1 MLRKKFKKHLNIIPI
16 HYQQRPISGLK
27 LVKSLELGVEGW
39 GQERNMKVYHWLRIV
54 LTIAMLEVGG
64 CASTSKPKPI
74 QTPVAIEAKL
84 ELDNLSF
91 QQVDK
96 QGKPLWK
103 VRAQKGVYSPDKK
116 RAKVTNLDG
125 DFYQDG
131 QIILHVTA
139 KIGEV
144 EQAGEK
150 VILRGDVVTKE
161 TRNQL
166 TLIGQEVEWQPKSD
180 LLIIRDKVQANQPK
194 FQVNADEGRYLS
206 RKQQLDL
213 AGKITAFSQDP
224 RLAMQTEHIIW
235 LVKDKKI
242 IGDKPVQIHRY
253 QENQI
258 TSQVTANSFA
268 TALDRKIINLQG
280 KVQLNATQPLVQVN
294 GESFAWNIDREL
306 VTADRPI
313 RIVDSKEAMTLT
325 ANTGELDL
333 QKSQATLA
341 GKAHGVATRNQAQL
355 DADRL
360 VWEITS
366 QQLIGTGN
374 VVYQQLDPVIKF
386 TGTRGVG
393 KLQDR
398 SIVVSGGAKQVRTE
412 FIPK

>member
-1 MLRKKFKKHLNIIPI
+1 MEICQLT
-16 HYQQRPISGLK
+16 
-27 LVKSLELGVEGW
+27 
-39 GQERNMKVYHWLRIV
+39 RIV
-54 LTIAMLEVGG
+54 LTISVLGIGG
-64 CASTSKPKPI
+64 CVADSKPKPKK
-74 QTPVAIEAKL
+74 TPVAIEARL
-84 ELDNLSF
+84 ELNNLSF

-103 VRAQKGVYSPDKK
+103 VRAQKGVYSPDKN

-131 QIILHVTA
+131 QIVLHVTA
-139 KIGEV
+139 KVGEV

-180 LLIIRDKVQANQPK
+180 LLMIRDRVQANQPK
-194 FQVNADEGRYLS
+194 FQVNANEGRYLS

-213 AGKITAFSQDP
+213 SGKIVAQSQDP
-224 RLAMQTEHIIW
+224 RLAMQTDHLIW
-235 LVKDKKI
+235 LVKDQKI
-242 IGDKPVQIHRY
+242 IGDKPVQIQRY
-253 QENQI
+253 QANQI
-258 TSQVTANSFA
+258 TSQVTANSFS

-280 KVQLNATQPLVQVN
+280 NVQLNATKPLIQVN

-306 VTADRPI
+306 VTANRPI
-313 RIVDSKEAMTLT
+313 TIVDTKEAVTFT

-333 QKSQATLA
+333 QKSLATLA
-341 GKAHGVATRNQAQL
+341 GQARGVATRNQAKLEANQ
-355 DADRL
+355 L

-366 QQLIGTGN
+366 QQLVGTGN
-374 VVYQQLDPVIKF
+374 VVYQQIDPVIKF

-398 SIVVSGGAKQVRTE
+398 SIVVSSSGKQQVQTE

>member
-1 MLRKKFKKHLNIIPI
+1 
-16 HYQQRPISGLK
+16 
-27 LVKSLELGVEGW
+27 
-39 GQERNMKVYHWLRIV
+39 MKGHHWTKIV
-54 LTIAMLEVGG
+54 RAVWTIAIVGLNG
-64 CASTSKPKPI
+64 CVPESKPKLTK
-74 QTPVAIEAKL
+74 TPVAIEAKL
-84 ELDNLSF
+84 ELDHLSF
-91 QQVDK
+91 QQVDQ

-131 QIILHVTA
+131 QIVLHVTA
-139 KIGEV
+139 KVGEV

-166 TLIGQEVEWQPKSD
+166 TLIGQEVEWQPKAD
-180 LLIIRDKVQANQPK
+180 LLIIRDRVQANQPK
-194 FQVNADEGRYLS
+194 FQVNGDEGRYLS

-213 AGKITAFSQDP
+213 SGKITAYYQDP
-224 RLAMQTEHIIW
+224 RLAMQTEHMLW
-235 LVKDKKI
+235 LIKDKTI
-242 IGDKPVQIHRY
+242 IGDKPVQIQRY

-258 TSQVTANSFA
+258 TSQVTANSFS
-268 TALDRKIINLQG
+268 TALDLQIISLQG
-280 KVQLNATQPLVQVN
+280 KVQLNAVKPLIQVN
-294 GESFAWNIDREL
+294 GEAFAWNIDREL
-306 VTADRPI
+306 VTANRPI
-313 RIVDSKEAMTLT
+313 TIFETKEAVTFT
-325 ANTGELDL
+325 ADTGELDL
-333 QKSQATLA
+333 QKSLATLA
-341 GKAHGVATRNQAQL
+341 GQAVAVATRNQAKL
-355 DADRL
+355 EANRL

-374 VVYQQLDPVIKF
+374 VVYQQIDPVIKF

-398 SIVVSGGAKQVRTE
+398 SIVVSGGKQQVRTE

>member
-1 MLRKKFKKHLNIIPI
+1 
-16 HYQQRPISGLK
+16 
-27 LVKSLELGVEGW
+27 
-39 GQERNMKVYHWLRIV
+39 MKVEYWTRVV
-54 LTIAMLEVGG
+54 LTIAIVGLGG
-64 CASTSKPKPI
+64 CVSESKPKPK

-131 QIILHVTA
+131 QIVLHVTA
-139 KIGEV
+139 KVGEV

-166 TLIGQEVEWQPKSD
+166 TLIGQEVEWQPQAD

-194 FQVNADEGRYLS
+194 FQVNADEGKYLS

-213 AGKITAFSQDP
+213 SGKITAYYQDP
-224 RLAMQTEHIIW
+224 RLAMQTDHLTW
-235 LVKDKKI
+235 LVKDQKI
-242 IGDKPVQIHRY
+242 IGDKPVQIQRY

-258 TSQVTANSFA
+258 TSQVTANSFS
-268 TALDRKIINLQG
+268 TALNRKIINLQG
-280 KVQLNATQPLVQVN
+280 NVQLNATKPLVQVN

-313 RIVDSKEAMTLT
+313 TIVDSKEAVTLT
-325 ANTGELDL
+325 AKTGELDL
-333 QKSQATLA
+333 QKSLATIAGQA
-341 GKAHGVATRNQAQL
+341 VAVAERNQAKL
-355 DADRL
+355 EANRL

-366 QQLIGTGN
+366 QQLVGTGN
-374 VVYQQLDPVIKF
+374 VVYQQIDPTIKF
-386 TGTRGVG
+386 MGTRGVG
-393 KLQDR
+393 RLQDR
-398 SIVVSGGAKQVRTE
+398 SIVVSGGKQQVRTE